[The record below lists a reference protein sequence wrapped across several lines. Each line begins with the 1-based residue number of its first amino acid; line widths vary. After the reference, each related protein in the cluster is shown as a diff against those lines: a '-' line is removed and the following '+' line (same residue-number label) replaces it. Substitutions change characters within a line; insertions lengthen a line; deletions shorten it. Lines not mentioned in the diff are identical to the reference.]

1 MSYGAV
7 KHFIGSE
14 MLGVKSADYILHT
27 HGLFSLNTPG
37 NLLHTLGAPKT
48 GQEEKTLTC
57 VEITSN
63 IFSVYKCRVRLVR

>member
-1 MSYGAV
+1 MCYGEV

-27 HGLFSLNTPG
+27 HGLFSLNPPG

-48 GQEEKTLTC
+48 GQEEKNTYMCRDYTRQF
-57 VEITSN
+57 
-63 IFSVYKCRVRLVR
+63 FSV